1 MVENSTGKEKSNWAI
16 GVAQAVA
23 AHSFGIPLDALTA
36 AKTGSAKAV
45 KARQVAMYLSRT
57 VLKLGAREVARAF
70 RRTHPA
76 VLQACRRI
84 EEAREDP
91 GFDRTLEWL
100 ESFLRRA
107 AGMPV

>member
-1 MVENSTGKEKSNWAI
+1 MMENSPSEEKSNWAI
-16 GVAQAVA
+16 GMAQAVA
-23 AHSFGIPLDALTA
+23 AHSFGVAMDAMIA
-36 AKTGSAKAV
+36 SGTGSDKVV

-57 VLKLGAREVARAF
+57 VLKLGTREIGRAF

-76 VLQACRRI
+76 VLHACKRV

-91 GFDRTLEWL
+91 GFDRTVEWL
-100 ESFLRRA
+100 ESFLRRT

>member
-1 MVENSTGKEKSNWAI
+1 MVENSPKKEKSNWAV

-23 AHSFGIPLDALTA
+23 AHSFGIPLDAIIA
-36 AKTGSAKAV
+36 SETGSDQAV

-57 VLKLGAREVARAF
+57 VLKLGAREIARAF

-76 VLQACRRI
+76 VLHACRRI

-91 GFDRTLEWL
+91 AFDRTVEWL

>member
-1 MVENSTGKEKSNWAI
+1 MVENSTKKEKFNWAV

-23 AHSFGIPLDALTA
+23 AHSYGIPLDAITA
-36 AKTGSAKAV
+36 SEIGSDRAV

-57 VLKLGAREVARAF
+57 VLKLGAREIARAF

-76 VLQACRRI
+76 VLHACRRV
-84 EEAREDP
+84 EEARDDP
-91 GFDRTLEWL
+91 GFDRTVEWL